1 MTSIILTDFH
11 LIQGCDLSRI
21 DFVAQFMTPDSLG
34 IWIQRAGCAGRQSR
48 TVAKAYL
55 LVQPSV
61 FQEVKRKNAEGEDA
75 MEYKKTVEDALREW
89 VETDSCR
96 RDVVDKWFNNP
107 GPREGQ
113 HSVEQK
119 I

>member
-1 MTSIILTDFH
+1 MTSIILTDFR

-34 IWIQRAGCAGRQSR
+34 VWIQRAGRAGRQSG

-61 FQEVKRKNAEGEDA
+61 FQEVKRRNAEGEA

-96 RDVVDKWFNNP
+96 RDVIDKQFNNP

-113 HSVEQK
+113 HSVK
-119 I
+119 KKK